1 MALITEIAQNR
12 ILWNS
17 ILAWLIAQVLK
28 VFLTLILDKR
38 WDFTRFIGS
47 GGMPSSHSAIMTCM
61 TTSIGMQEGF
71 NSSIFALSVAATLVV
86 MYDAAGVRRAAG
98 KQAVVLNE
106 IVRELQTQH
115 TVTEGKLKELL
126 GHTPVEVIAG
136 AILGILVAVL

>member
-1 MALITEIAQNR
+1 MSVVTEIAQNR

-17 ILAWLIAQVLK
+17 ILAWFIAQVFK

-38 WDFTRFIGS
+38 WDFARFVGS

-61 TTSIGMQEGF
+61 ATSIGMQEGF
-71 NSSIFALSVAATLVV
+71 HSPIFALSVASTLVV

-98 KQAVVLNE
+98 KQAIVLNE
-106 IVRELQTQH
+106 IVRELQSKH
-115 TVTEGKLKELL
+115 TITEGKLKELL
-126 GHTPVEVIAG
+126 GHTPIEVIAG

>member
-1 MALITEIAQNR
+1 MSFITEIAQNR

-17 ILAWLIAQVLK
+17 ILAWFIAQVLK

-38 WDFTRFIGS
+38 WDFTRFVGS

-61 TTSIGMQEGF
+61 ATSIGMQEGF

-98 KQAVVLNE
+98 KQATVLNE

-115 TVTEGKLKELL
+115 TITEAKLKELL
-126 GHTPVEVIAG
+126 GHTPIEVIAG
-136 AILGILVAVL
+136 AILGILVAVI